1 MNAPFSLRGR
11 GGAGTRLASL
21 GAAVIGL
28 VPVAEARVTQIN
40 ITTVESPT
48 FAGASFGSVG
58 QYERIEGTF
67 TGEVDPKNPSNAD
80 IVDIALAPKNAHGK
94 VTYSA
99 DFQILQPID
108 LSKGNHR
115 VIFELPNR
123 GRTNILGI
131 LNDSTTPND
140 TPKSG
145 DPGNGFVMNQGYTI
159 VEGGWD
165 TSAAHGGA
173 LFTVT
178 FPVAKHKDGSEI
190 TGPATEE
197 FVVDTGPTSGSELL
211 TYPAATADK
220 SKAFLTVRENYADT
234 PQPVPS
240 TGWIT
245 PIPP

>member
-1 MNAPFSLRGR
+1 
-11 GGAGTRLASL
+11 
-21 GAAVIGL
+21 
-28 VPVAEARVTQIN
+28 
-40 ITTVESPT
+40 
-48 FAGASFGSVG
+48 
-58 QYERIEGTF
+58 
-67 TGEVDPKNPSNAD
+67 
-80 IVDIALAPKNAHGK
+80 
-94 VTYSA
+94 
-99 DFQILQPID
+99 
-108 LSKGNHR
+108 
-115 VIFELPNR
+115 
-123 GRTNILGI
+123 
-131 LNDSTTPND
+131 
-140 TPKSG
+140 
-145 DPGNGFVMNQGYTI
+145 MNQGYTI

-240 TGWIT
+240 IGWIT
-245 PIPP
+245 PMPP

>member
-1 MNAPFSLRGR
+1 M
-11 GGAGTRLASL
+11 
-21 GAAVIGL
+21 
-28 VPVAEARVTQIN
+28 
-40 ITTVESPT
+40 
-48 FAGASFGSVG
+48 
-58 QYERIEGTF
+58 
-67 TGEVDPKNPSNAD
+67 NAD

-94 VTYSA
+94 VIYSA
-99 DFQILQPID
+99 DFQILRPID

-140 TPKSG
+140 TTKSG

-165 TSAAHGGA
+165 TLKLRTAVRA
-173 LFTVT
+173 LHSDLSRPQSTRT
-178 FPVAKHKDGSEI
+178 ALRSPAGRPRSSSLTPARLRGSE
-190 TGPATEE
+190 P
-197 FVVDTGPTSGSELL
+197 S

-220 SKAFLTVRENYADT
+220 SKAFLTVRQNYADT

-240 TGWIT
+240 SDWDYTDATLTAVKLTSGDFGGQGAFPPPALYEFTYIAKD
-245 PIPP
+245 PIVVGLGFALAA

>member
-1 MNAPFSLRGR
+1 MRRATF
-11 GGAGTRLASL
+11 
-21 GAAVIGL
+21 GAALIGIL
-28 VPVAEARVTQIN
+28 VPAIAPTANARVTQIN
-40 ITTVESPT
+40 ITKVESPT
-48 FAGASFGSVG
+48 FGSASFGSVG
-58 QYERIEGTF
+58 QYERIEGTI
-67 TGEVDPKNPSNAD
+67 TGTVDPRNPPDAVIAD
-80 IVDIALAPKNAHGK
+80 IDLASPKNADGT
-94 VTYSA
+94 VSYSA
-99 DFQILQPID
+99 DFQILRPID

-220 SKAFLTVRENYADT
+220 AKA
-234 PQPVPS
+234 
-240 TGWIT
+240 
-245 PIPP
+245 